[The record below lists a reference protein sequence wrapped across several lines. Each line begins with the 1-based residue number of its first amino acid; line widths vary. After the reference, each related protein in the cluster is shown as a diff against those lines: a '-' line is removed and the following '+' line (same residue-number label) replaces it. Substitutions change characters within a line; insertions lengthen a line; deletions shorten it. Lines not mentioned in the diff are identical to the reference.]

1 MMRKDE
7 TSSQKAEQPLLVIVM
22 GAVATGKTRLRR
34 EKYSKGFT
42 SIDAGEI
49 FIQLSEGEYYDF
61 PSHLETKMD
70 EIGRN
75 KMRECVQKRENIV
88 VEIAGVDYEL
98 VKEMIDQAEKINYT
112 VQLDYVECD
121 INLAWEQNIGR
132 GDDNISA
139 LFNEKYHYKWFRE
152 AVKKVS
158 ASSFN
163 NLQIIS
169 KIET

>member
-1 MMRKDE
+1 MKEEGQEQKVQEEE
-7 TSSQKAEQPLLVIVM
+7 TSAQKMEQPLLVIVM

-61 PSHLETKMD
+61 PSHLEKQMD

-75 KMRECVQKRENIV
+75 KMRESVQKRENIV
-88 VEIAGVDYEL
+88 IEIAGVKYNL
-98 VKEMIDQAEKINYT
+98 VKKMIDQAEKNNYT
-112 VQLDYVECD
+112 VLLEYVDCD

-139 LFNEKYHYKWFRE
+139 LFSEKYHYKWFRE
-152 AVKKVS
+152 AVKQVS
-158 ASSFN
+158 ASS
-163 NLQIIS
+163 
-169 KIET
+169 